1 MSDPT
6 KSAVAAV
13 WKEQAPRLIG
23 ALVRIVRDVSLAE
36 ELAQDALVAALEE
49 WPRSGIP
56 DKPGAWLM
64 TTAKNRAI
72 NVVRRAKISA
82 RVGESL
88 EHGMDTE
95 LSLADLESALEAHMD
110 HDVRD
115 DVLRLVFAAC
125 HPVLSKEARVAL
137 TLRMIGGLTTEEIA
151 RAYLSTEP
159 TMAQRIVRAKRTL
172 GEAQVP
178 FEIPRGEELG
188 PRLASVLEVVYL
200 IFNEGYAATA
210 GEDLMRPALSGEAL
224 RLGRLLAELAP
235 DIAEAHALV
244 ALMEL
249 QASRAEAR
257 VDATGEPVLLADQDR
272 DKWDKGAIAR
282 GLESLERADALSD
295 EPGAYHLQAAIAAC
309 HARARS
315 IDETNWS
322 KIASLYRELGRLTPS
337 PVIELNRAMAVSRA
351 NGPAAGLALLDEL
364 SSDPT
369 LARYHLLPS
378 ARADLLEQLGRFEE
392 ARQEFER
399 AADLAANVRQ
409 RDRLKA
415 RAVATSR
422 RG

>member
-1 MSDPT
+1 MSDPIR
-6 KSAVAAV
+6 SAVAAV

-23 ALVRIVRDVSLAE
+23 ALVRIVRDVALAE

-72 NVVRRAKISA
+72 NAVRRAKISA

-88 EHGMDTE
+88 EHMDTE
-95 LSLADLESALEAHMD
+95 LSLADLESALEEHMD

-151 RAYLSTEP
+151 RAFLSTEP

-178 FEIPRGEELG
+178 FEVPRGEELA

-210 GEDLMRPALSGEAL
+210 GEDLLRPALSGEAL

-235 DIAEAHALV
+235 DIAEVHALV

-249 QASRAEAR
+249 QASRSEAR
-257 VDATGEPVLLADQDR
+257 VDAAGEPVLLADQDR
-272 DKWDKGAIAR
+272 DKWDKEAIDR
-282 GLESLERADALSD
+282 GLASLERADALGD

-315 IDETNWS
+315 IEETDWAQ
-322 KIASLYRELGRLTPS
+322 IADLYRELGRLSPS

-351 NGPAAGLALLDEL
+351 NGAAAGLALLDAL

-369 LARYHLLPS
+369 MARYHLLPS
-378 ARADLLEQLGRFEE
+378 ARADLLEQLGRFDE
-392 ARQEFER
+392 ARAEFER
-399 AADLAANVRQ
+399 AAELAGNVRQ
-409 RDRLKA
+409 RERLKA
-415 RAVATSR
+415 RALATSR
-422 RG
+422 RR